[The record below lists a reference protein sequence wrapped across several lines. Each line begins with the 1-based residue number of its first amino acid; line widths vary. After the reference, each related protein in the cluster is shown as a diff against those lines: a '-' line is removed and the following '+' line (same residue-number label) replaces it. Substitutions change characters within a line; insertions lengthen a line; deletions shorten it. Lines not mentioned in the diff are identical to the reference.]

1 MPERATV
8 EKQERE
14 VSKGR
19 SSPRRN
25 PLWEKTE
32 GEGPNEKECQRT

>member
-19 SSPRRN
+19 SSLRRN

-32 GEGPNEKECQRT
+32 GEGPNEKEC